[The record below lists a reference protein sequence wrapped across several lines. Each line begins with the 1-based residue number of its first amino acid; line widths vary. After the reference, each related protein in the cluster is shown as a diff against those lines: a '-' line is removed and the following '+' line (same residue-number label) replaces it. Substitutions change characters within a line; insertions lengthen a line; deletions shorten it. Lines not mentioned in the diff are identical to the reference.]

1 MSLWARLHAMPR
13 RAVRALA
20 VGVLP
25 PTCCLCG
32 FAGARAGLDLC
43 EICIGL
49 LPRNM
54 ALPSDYPPIFSRAVV
69 PFEYAYPVDHFVRS
83 LKFRG
88 ERRYARVLGTLLADA
103 HRRLGGSLP
112 QLLVPVPLHPSRY
125 RARGFNQAGQ
135 IARFAAAP
143 LGARVDTRCLARVVA
158 TQEQSGL
165 PLEERRRNVRGA
177 FRVAHAP
184 GVQHVALVDD
194 VLTTG
199 NTVVEAAHAL
209 AAVGVLKIELWTVSR
224 VILSNAETG

>member
-1 MSLWARLHAMPR
+1 MSILACFQEWPGRM
-13 RAVRALA
+13 VRAL
-20 VGVLP
+20 GSGLLP

-49 LPRNM
+49 LPGNG
-54 ALPSDYPPIFSRAVV
+54 AAPSDYPPVFSRAVV

-88 ERRYARVLGTLLADA
+88 ERMYARVLGTLLADA
-103 HRRLGGSLP
+103 HSRVGGVLP
-112 QLLVPVPLHPSRY
+112 QVLIPVPLHPSRY
-125 RARGFNQAGQ
+125 RARGFNQAGE

-177 FRVAHAP
+177 FRVVRAP
-184 GVQHVALVDD
+184 DVQHVALVDD

-199 NTVVEAAHAL
+199 NTAAEAAGTL
-209 AAVGVLKIELWTVSR
+209 AAAGIENVELWAVAC
-224 VILSNAETG
+224 VPALK